1 MGAIT
6 SYRMLIGRYGR
17 SVDKKGEAHEPSVAT
32 CSSPVYN
39 GCTDGLADIVD
50 AIRRGNLDS
59 LASHVLQMGT

>member
-6 SYRMLIGRYGR
+6 SCRMLIGQYCQ

-32 CSSPVYN
+32 RSSPVYN